1 MGEPVIH
8 GGLPARHHL
17 QPALHGERFQSVQDV
32 ERQRGYPGLG
42 GLELVEAAVMASRP
56 DGTPA
61 LSTAGFGDAVVGNRY
76 TWHTTTNCHFGTTTS
91 CR

>member
-42 GLELVEAAVMASRP
+42 GLGLEASNRSRTAVMASGS
-56 DGTPA
+56 DGTPG
-61 LSTAGFGDAVVGNRY
+61 LMHRTLVRTTDNR
-76 TWHTTTNCHFGTTTS
+76 
-91 CR
+91 RK